1 METNQRVS
9 RREAILDAAEEL
21 FVERGFA
28 AIAISEIAQKADVT
42 KSLIHH
48 HFGSKQELWD
58 AVKKRS
64 FEGYVEKQGRLL
76 EQSEPSKELLRE
88 SFQGYY
94 DYLKENPSLVRLF
107 SWTLAEGDVDSVGK
121 VLAGPGVEML
131 RKGCGEGSIRK
142 DVEPINILRIGIGM
156 ITHWFQARD
165 QFLAWEDPEESD
177 HGVDVDRQF
186 LDNFL
191 TIFLDGLT
199 PPATEEKK

>member
-1 METNQRVS
+1 MDAKQRVS

-64 FEGYVEKQGRLL
+64 FEGYVEKQARLL
-76 EQSEPSKELLRE
+76 EQREPSKELLRE
-88 SFQGYY
+88 SFQGYF
-94 DYLKENPSLVRLF
+94 DYLKANPSLVRLF
-107 SWTLAEGDVDSVGK
+107 SWTLAEGDVDSAGR

-131 RKGCGEGSIRK
+131 RRGCGEGNIRK

-156 ITHWFQARD
+156 ITHWFLARN
-165 QFLAWEDPEESD
+165 QFMSWEDPEASD
-177 HGVDVDRQF
+177 HGVDVDQQF

-191 TIFLDGLT
+191 NIFLDGLT
-199 PPATEEKK
+199 PPNSEGK